1 MARIAGVDI
10 PKKQKRSYRF
20 NLHLRNW

>member
-20 NLHLRNW
+20 NLHFWNR

>member
-10 PKKQKRSYRF
+10 PKKQKRSYLF
-20 NLHLRNW
+20 NLYLWDR